1 MARHNNPFDL
11 GKCLLFLNKL
21 FPFPPMPSIKCA
33 GLQGAGAIW
42 RTYAMGPKQ
51 VMSPLEFQALDLEVE
66 ENRGPQDVGKVV
78 ASPMDTC
85 SAFGAVKIFFR
96 V

>member
-33 GLQGAGAIW
+33 GLQAAGAIW
-42 RTYAMGPKQ
+42 RTYAKQ
-51 VMSPLEFQALDLEVE
+51 VTPRAPMPFLILELE
-66 ENRGPQDVGKVV
+66 ENRECPQDVGKVV